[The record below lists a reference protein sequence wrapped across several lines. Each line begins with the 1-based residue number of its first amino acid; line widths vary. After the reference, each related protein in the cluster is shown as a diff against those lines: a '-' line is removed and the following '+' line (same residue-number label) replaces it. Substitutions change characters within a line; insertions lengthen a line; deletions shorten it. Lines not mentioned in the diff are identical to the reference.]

1 MKPKPFWNPY
11 AAGIL
16 LGLVVL
22 ASFVAT
28 GRGIGASGAFKH
40 AEAAV
45 LHEASPTWAE
55 ENPNIAADFA
65 DPQKNSLDNWI
76 VFMAVGVFIGGGIG
90 VFTGRRFKVETIRGP
105 RISREDRWVLA
116 VAGGFMSGYAAQL
129 ARGCTSGQAVTGGA
143 QLALGSWIFM
153 LAVFAGAYGLAWFV
167 RKEWI

>member
-1 MKPKPFWNPY
+1 MNPKPFWNPY
-11 AAGIL
+11 VAGIL

-40 AEAAV
+40 AQAAV
-45 LHEASPTWAE
+45 LHEVSPNWAE
-55 ENPNIAADFA
+55 ENANIAGDFA
-65 DPQKNSLDNWI
+65 DPQKSGLDSWI
-76 VFMAVGVFIGGGIG
+76 VFIAVGVLIGGAIG
-90 VFTGRRFKVETIRGP
+90 VVSGRRFKVETIRGP
-105 RISREDRWVLA
+105 RISREDRWILA
-116 VAGGFMSGYAAQL
+116 VVGGFMSGYAAQL

-167 RKEWI
+167 RREWI